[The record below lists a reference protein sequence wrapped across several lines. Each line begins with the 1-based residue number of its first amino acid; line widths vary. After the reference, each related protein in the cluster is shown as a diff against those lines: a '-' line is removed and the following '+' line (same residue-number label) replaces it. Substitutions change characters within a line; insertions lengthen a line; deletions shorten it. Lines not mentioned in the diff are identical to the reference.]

1 MSKGHDD
8 QSVVIRD
15 LHKTQQILLMLQ
27 SIFMMECHLLMFFVI
42 LPTHALVFVL
52 LYYFAPFVVNTIAF
66 HRTTSPASISTML
79 VRLFGKAGAKGN
91 KQAMRK
97 AHTPG

>member
-8 QSVVIRD
+8 QSVAIRG
-15 LHKTQQILLMLQ
+15 LHKTQQILQ
-27 SIFMMECHLLMFFVI
+27 SILMMECHLLMSFVI

-52 LYYFAPFVVNTIAF
+52 LCYFAPFVVNTIVF
-66 HRTTSPASISTML
+66 HRTTYPTSISTML

-91 KQAMRK
+91 KQAMKK
-97 AHTPG
+97 ARTPG